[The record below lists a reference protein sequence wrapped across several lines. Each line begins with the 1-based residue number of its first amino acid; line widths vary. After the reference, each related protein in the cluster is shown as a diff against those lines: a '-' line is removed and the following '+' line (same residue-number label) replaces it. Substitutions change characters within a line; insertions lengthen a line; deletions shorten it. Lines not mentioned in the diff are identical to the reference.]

1 MLEDFDKIKQI
12 CDIKG
17 NFKCVKIFDMRDNL
31 MMYIE
36 AKSTEDMQDALFKYI
51 DLDPQM
57 LKLAFKVE
65 KNSSEYYK
73 HTFDFTK
80 PINVTVLKD
89 DNEESNVLR
98 NSESYNQNQTI
109 YTQEDIDQMIINGV
123 NQRLEAEQVKIQKK
137 EYEKKIKEIET
148 IGGKFTII
156 METVLPK
163 IMNSLM
169 IPNANPLTVQG
180 TEQFQELN
188 NDVLTVDQSL
198 DVLLQHLDQE
208 TLSKMAKKVQKDP
221 NVVNIIKLAL

>member
-1 MLEDFDKIKQI
+1 MENFDKIKQI
-12 CDIKG
+12 CAIKG

-31 MMYIE
+31 LMYIE
-36 AKSTEDMQDALFKYI
+36 AKDSEKLQQSLFKYI

-65 KNSSEYYK
+65 KNSNDYYR

-89 DNEESNVLR
+89 EEFTSQQQQQP
-98 NSESYNQNQTI
+98 SFQNQTI
-109 YTQEDIDQMIINGV
+109 YSQEEVDKMIVNGV
-123 NQRLEAEQVKIQKK
+123 NQRLEAEQVKLQKK
-137 EYEKKIKEIET
+137 EYDRKVKEIET
-148 IGGKFTII
+148 ISGKFTII

-169 IPNANPLTVQG
+169 PQNTTPLTVQG
-180 TEQFQELN
+180 TDNMQQNNNEL
-188 NDVLTVDQSL
+188 LTVDESL
-198 DVLLQHLDQE
+198 DILLQHLDQE